1 MKQPTPRQAVLAGL
15 VALLLGA
22 NLWHWWP
29 GAAQGPRMD
38 RHASAESFRAE
49 DFRVRVQPLTV
60 APEDSPRR
68 DPFRPKSAALTAKAD
83 VPVPPPKTP
92 QQLEEEAARAELA
105 QIKLVGVVVRG
116 NKPQAFLVKGTETFI
131 VHPGEKIGARFT
143 VENIGADNIQVK
155 DAKTNV
161 AGQIPISGK

>member
-1 MKQPTPRQAVLAGL
+1 MRKLSARQVALAGL
-15 VALLLGA
+15 VTLLLGA

-29 GAAQGPRMD
+29 RAAQGPRMD
-38 RHASAESFRAE
+38 RPAGAESFRAE
-49 DFRVRVQPLTV
+49 DFRVRVQPPMEES
-60 APEDSPRR
+60 ADFPRR
-68 DPFRPKSAALTAKAD
+68 DPFRPKSAALAAKAEE
-83 VPVPPPKTP
+83 PPPKTP

-131 VHPGEKIGARFT
+131 VQAGERVGARFT
-143 VENIGADNIQVK
+143 VETIGADNVQVK